1 MNNKTTH
8 IAILTLLA
16 GTFLLAGCGDDYG
29 QDSLGP
35 DSPEFRAIAKMLQDL
50 RASGEQGLAEQI
62 RQNGASGV
70 SPEILEA
77 TLLELLNPD
86 EVTLVSL
93 DRFGEKT
100 YRAIFRCESDDD
112 SDESDESKDL
122 VILLVTPDDDN
133 RFYWAGRK

>member
-8 IAILTLLA
+8 IAILALLTGA
-16 GTFLLAGCGDDYG
+16 FLLAGCGDHYE
-29 QDSLGP
+29 QDSLAP

-62 RQNGASGV
+62 RQDGASGV

-100 YRAIFRCESDDD
+100 YRAIFRCESDD
-112 SDESDESKDL
+112 ESDESKDI